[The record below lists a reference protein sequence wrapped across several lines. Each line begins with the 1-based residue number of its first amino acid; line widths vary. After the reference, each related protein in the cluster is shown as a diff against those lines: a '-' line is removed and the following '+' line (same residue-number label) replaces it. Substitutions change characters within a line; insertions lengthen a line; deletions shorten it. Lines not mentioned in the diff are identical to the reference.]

1 MSKILYF
8 DCLSYYHGNLK
19 EDIVTNQIL
28 RFFRFQL
35 ILISV
40 FLTSF
45 GLIVG
50 RKIFFS
56 NLGEVSES
64 KNYAPDKKVD
74 IHNSFDSDDQKDQ
87 AIPMTPMDLMDR
99 LRRAGAMNDAT
110 NPSDAIDSALS
121 AFNELEYD
129 NVPFE

>member
-8 DCLSYYHGNLK
+8 DCISYYHGNSE

-40 FLTSF
+40 LLSS
-45 GLIVG
+45 LCLKVG
-50 RKIFFS
+50 RKILFS
-56 NLGEVSES
+56 NFGELSEL
-64 KNYAPDKKVD
+64 KNYSTDKIAD
-74 IHNSFDSDDQKDQ
+74 IHNSFDSDDQNDQ
-87 AIPMTPMDLMDR
+87 AIPMTPMELMDR

-110 NPSDAIDSALS
+110 NPSDAIDDALS
-121 AFNELEYD
+121 AFNELEYE